1 MNAME
6 LTSEQLNKVT
16 ARIGRE
22 IEEWLREHTVEPH
35 YSAERTAELLEVT
48 LRTVWNYVD
57 LGDRTQGKEGI
68 YPVVKLSHKVV
79 RIPASSIN
87 RLLKSKTI
95 TIAPCEL
102 QEAGT

>member
-6 LTSEQLNKVT
+6 LTTEQLGKVT

-22 IEEWLREHTVEPH
+22 VEEWLRDHTVEPH
-35 YSAERTAELLEVT
+35 YSAERTAALLEIT

-57 LGDRTQGKEGI
+57 LGERTRGKEGI
-68 YPVVKLSHKVV
+68 YPVVKISHKVV

-87 RLLKSKTI
+87 RWLKSKTI
-95 TIAPCEL
+95 TVATREL
-102 QEAGT
+102 HEAIV